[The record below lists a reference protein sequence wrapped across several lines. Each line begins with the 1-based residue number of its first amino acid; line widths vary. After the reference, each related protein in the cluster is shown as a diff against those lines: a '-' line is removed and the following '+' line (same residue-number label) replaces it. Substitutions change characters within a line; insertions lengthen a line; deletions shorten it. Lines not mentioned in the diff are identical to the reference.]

1 MTKNLETALDDL
13 RRIESAALSLR
24 SRYGHDAATKAQQF
38 HKQAAAL
45 QWEADR
51 IFWSDVLDA
60 LVIQNEETRLEAA

>member
-13 RRIESAALSLR
+13 RRIQSAALSLR
-24 SRYGHDAATKAQQF
+24 SPYSDDAATKAQQS
-38 HKQAAAL
+38 HKQATAL

-60 LVIQNEETRLEAA
+60 LVIQNEEARLEAA

>member
-13 RRIESAALSLR
+13 RRIQSAALSLR
-24 SRYGHDAATKAQQF
+24 PRYSGDAATKAQQF
-38 HKQAAAL
+38 HKQAAVL

-60 LVIQNEETRLEAA
+60 LVIQNEEARLEAA